1 MEGKL
6 RNRQYEDKEG
16 RKKYVTEIV
25 AEQIILLDK
34 KEKSPEREIGNEDGE
49 VIYKMVQNAK
59 N

>member
-1 MEGKL
+1 M

-16 RKKYVTEIV
+16 VKKYVTEIV

-34 KEKSPEREIGNEDGE
+34 KEKSPEQEIGNENE
-49 VIYKMVQNAK
+49 LFFK